1 MRNLIIKTALITFA
15 AIILCFSVVYGA
27 LVLIS
32 PSTLSG
38 IYKNVGANGAAFRYA
53 ELAYKKDPTTTRAKN
68 VADCAIELGDGAAI
82 IKYCGRVIA
91 DETISSSDR
100 DYYAVNYVSALY
112 KNGEKQTAL
121 EAAVKNVGNYGKYN
135 SVRALISEGIQNS
148 DVDFIKTVR
157 EKLAEI
163 ADNFTDETVKS
174 TIQSDIA
181 MLDNFISSR
190 GGYSN
195 TEKGDAEWSDYY

>member
-121 EAAVKNVGNYGKYN
+121 EAAVKNVGNYG
-135 SVRALISEGIQNS
+135 IQNS

-190 GGYSN
+190 GGDSN